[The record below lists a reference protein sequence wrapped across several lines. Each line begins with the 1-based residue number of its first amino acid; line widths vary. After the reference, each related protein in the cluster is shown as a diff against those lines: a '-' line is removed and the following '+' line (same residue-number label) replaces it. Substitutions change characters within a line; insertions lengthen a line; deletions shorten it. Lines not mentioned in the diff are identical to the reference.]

1 MDQLNSEELA
11 LGRKGQKTRFE
22 HKLHDSQDWM
32 AMAAN
37 ISLYKTW
44 KAMDLNSNPVN
55 AIHDL
60 RCLLANLIAHCIGQE
75 LAQSRDRKEKEIMN
89 AAFVVG
95 QAKAVREKVQI

>member
-11 LGRKGQKTRFE
+11 LGTEGQKTRCE

-75 LAQSRDRKEKEIMN
+75 LH
-89 AAFVVG
+89 
-95 QAKAVREKVQI
+95 KAVIERKKRS